1 MMSLIYQELL
11 VNIGCF
17 VVVELVIGCLVGAYF
32 KRKGENLA
40 TKQDVQEI
48 TRLTEEVQKEF
59 KEGFEVFSSDVHFKY
74 DFYFKQ
80 YSELYSTL
88 YGIVMQSEYIRKYV
102 GMKTGKMIPFEQA
115 PFVQMSETE
124 ITKMQLN
131 LNKKGIKPAIVETRH
146 IATPVSDYN
155 KQYLCRRIIEKAE
168 FASQELLK
176 LAVAYRFIDC
186 YFGDTKQVHPDEA
199 ELAQEQEVQLI
210 KEIVQCV
217 VREYNFLRKELRIE
231 YSEKELQSGIP
242 QLTN

>member
-1 MMSLIYQELL
+1 MSLIYQELL

-17 VVVELVIGCLVGAYF
+17 VVIELIIGCLVVAYF

-74 DFYFKQ
+74 EFYFKQ

-88 YGIVMQSEYIRKYV
+88 YGIVMQSEYVRKFV
-102 GMKTGKMIPFEQA
+102 EMQSGEKHPFEEA
-115 PFVQMSETE
+115 PFVQVSKTE
-124 ITKMQLN
+124 KTKMQLN
-131 LNKKGIKPAIVETRH
+131 LTKGRIKPARVETQH

-155 KQYLCRRIIEKAE
+155 KKYLCDCIIEKAE
-168 FASQELLK
+168 YATQDLLK
-176 LAVAYRFIDC
+176 LAVSYRFVDC
-186 YFGDTKQVHPDEA
+186 YFGNPEEIYPEVEV
-199 ELAQEQEVQLI
+199 LAREQEVHLI

-217 VREYNFLRKELRIE
+217 VRDYNFLRKELKID
-231 YSEKELQSGIP
+231 YSDEELQSGIP
-242 QLTN
+242 KLTH